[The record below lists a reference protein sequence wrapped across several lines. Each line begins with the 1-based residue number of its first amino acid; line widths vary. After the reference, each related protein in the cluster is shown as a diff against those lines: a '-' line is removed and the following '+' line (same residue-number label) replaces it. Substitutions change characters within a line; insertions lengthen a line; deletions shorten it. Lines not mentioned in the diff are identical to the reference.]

1 MNDIKQLK
9 EKTINDYISQCLL
22 DENNIDIDKMKG
34 DLSILLGEKPG
45 IELEYKSEKLILED
59 EKKVIKKEKL
69 ESIHIYYTYENDG
82 KYYFGNLNY
91 LTD

>member
-22 DENNIDIDKMKG
+22 DENNIDIDKMKE

-59 EKKVIKKEKL
+59 GKKIIKKEKL